1 MPGPLRVVRVVD
13 LTTAMLAG
21 PCVTVSVAGLVCCSL
36 FRPRPQSQHRL
47 S

>member
-1 MPGPLRVVRVVD
+1 MPGPLRGVRVVD
-13 LTTAMLAG
+13 LTAMLAG

-36 FRPRPQSQHRL
+36 FRTRPQSQHGL